1 MLQNP
6 ENTVF
11 VRAATPVLV
20 LTEAPIHDALPALP
34 ALPELPAPAS
44 ASADGEVPVCEG
56 WGIVPRLTLCVVDG
70 PGDHGT
76 MIPALAAPVLGDGD
90 LADWCEDAER
100 AGGAIVV
107 SLPTPLPP
115 HLDLPALTRPGT
127 SRGGFVPLL
136 G

>member
-11 VRAATPVLV
+11 VRAATPLLV
-20 LTEAPIHDALPALP
+20 LTEAPVHDALPPL
-34 ALPELPAPAS
+34 APVS
-44 ASADGEVPVCEG
+44 TGGEPPVCDG

-76 MIPALAAPVLGDGD
+76 MIPALAAPVLGEGD

-100 AGGAIVV
+100 AGGAVVV
-107 SLPTPLPP
+107 SLPTPLPTP
-115 HLDLPALTRPGT
+115 LPPLLDLPALTRPAT
-127 SRGGFVPLL
+127 TRGGFVPLL